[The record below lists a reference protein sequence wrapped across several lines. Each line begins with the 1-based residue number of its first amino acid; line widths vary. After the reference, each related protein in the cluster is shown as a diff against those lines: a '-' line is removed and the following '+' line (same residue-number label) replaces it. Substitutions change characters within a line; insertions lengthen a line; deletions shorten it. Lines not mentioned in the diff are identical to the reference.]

1 MRFLRKIENFFITLF
16 FLSGVAISLYA
27 VYMRYV
33 VGASQSWATEIYTT
47 LLVWA
52 IFIGFSTAL
61 RDDRHVAIDLLY
73 DRVSPKMKK
82 IFDLIVV
89 IVGIAFSIFFIITG
103 ADMTLTTFQQG
114 IRTIDVGMPLWIYYL
129 IMPIAG
135 LLLLIRFIE
144 KGILIFKKPTTF
156 QKEDQQEWQL

>member
-1 MRFLRKIENFFITLF
+1 MIENVLITFF
-16 FLSGVAISLYA
+16 FLTGVTISLYA
-27 VYMRYV
+27 VFSRYV
-33 VGASQSWATEIYTT
+33 LGVSQSWATEIYTT

-61 RDDRHVAIDLLY
+61 RDDHHVSIDLLY
-73 DRVSPKMKK
+73 DRVSPKMKRV
-82 IFDLIVV
+82 FDLIVV
-89 IVGIAFSIFFIITG
+89 LIGIAFSVFFIVSG
-103 ADMTLTTFQQG
+103 ADMTLTTLQQG

-144 KGILIFKKPTTF
+144 KGISIFKKPTILK
-156 QKEDQQEWQL
+156 KEDKQEWPL